1 MIGGEKLLLWSTVWN
16 LLVTGGENFRDIIL
30 FEVVRWL
37 VMKTSMK
44 TLWILSVI
52 WGENYCDLILCEA
65 FLWLM
70 AKTYMTEYF
79 VNAFS
84 DLRWNLRECK
94 TLCNLSVTG
103 GKNFCDLILCD
114 AFQWL
119 MAKTFTKYVS
129 STRRN
134 LASNN
139 SACIVD
145 SRKLIYF
152 YFGS

>member
-1 MIGGEKLLLWSTVWN
+1 
-16 LLVTGGENFRDIIL
+16 
-30 FEVVRWL
+30 
-37 VMKTSMK
+37 
-44 TLWILSVI
+44 
-52 WGENYCDLILCEA
+52 
-65 FLWLM
+65 M

-84 DLRWNLRECK
+84 DLRWNLREYK

-103 GKNFCDLILCD
+103 GTNFCDLILCE

-152 YFGS
+152 YFGSLSKAYVHIIYDQCSSLKKVYDSVKKRKNIFNH